1 MTATT
6 SNLCPAFVV
15 GQAKPPAVPDL
26 RDFGNGLLPEQRAM
40 MTVMGVVAQ
49 SANVPDGLIECIAE
63 RFSPDKIIL
72 FGSCARGD
80 AGPES
85 DIDLLVLFREVADPH
100 KRAAELYASL
110 VDFPRATDVVV
121 STTSRFERYRDVV
134 NTVYWP
140 ASREGKV
147 LYERTA

>member
-1 MTATT
+1 MIDLMSSIDSAGVP
-6 SNLCPAFVV
+6 SAFV
-15 GQAKPPAVPDL
+15 
-26 RDFGNGLLPEQRAM
+26 RR
-40 MTVMGVVAQ
+40 
-49 SANVPDGLIECIAE
+49 IAE

-80 AGPES
+80 ATPDS
-85 DIDLLVLFREVADPH
+85 DVDLLVLFSDIADPN
-100 KRAAELYASL
+100 KRSAELHAL
-110 VDFPRATDVVV
+110 LPDFPRPADIVV

-140 ASREGKV
+140 AAREGKI

>member
-1 MTATT
+1 MMAVM
-6 SNLCPAFVV
+6 SIAAHS
-15 GQAKPPAVPDL
+15 AK
-26 RDFGNGLLPEQRAM
+26 
-40 MTVMGVVAQ
+40 
-49 SANVPDGLIECIAE
+49 VPDGLIERIAE

-80 AGPES
+80 ADPDS

-110 VDFPRATDVVV
+110 VDFPRATDIVV
-121 STTSRFERYRDVV
+121 STTSRFERYRDVA

>member
-1 MTATT
+1 M
-6 SNLCPAFVV
+6 SVV
-15 GQAKPPAVPDL
+15 DSAEVPE
-26 RDFGNGLLPEQRAM
+26 GLVRR
-40 MTVMGVVAQ
+40 
-49 SANVPDGLIECIAE
+49 IAE

-80 AGPES
+80 ARPDS
-85 DIDLLVLFREVADPH
+85 DIDLLVLFPEVADPNR
-100 KRAAELYASL
+100 RAAELHASL
-110 VDFPRATDVVV
+110 LDFPCPTDIVV

-140 ASREGKV
+140 AAREGKV